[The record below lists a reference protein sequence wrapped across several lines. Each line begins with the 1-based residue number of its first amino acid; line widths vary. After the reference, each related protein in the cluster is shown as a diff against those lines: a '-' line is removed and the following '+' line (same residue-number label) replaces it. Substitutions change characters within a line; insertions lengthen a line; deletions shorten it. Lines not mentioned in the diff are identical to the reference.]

1 MAYLK
6 NDDNKIVIDAIL
18 TKYGK
23 EKLAKS
29 GSLNITKFA
38 VSDDEVDYSLYNV
51 NNPQGTD
58 YFNSAI
64 VNMPLL
70 EALVDPNLSM
80 KYKLFSADA
89 VQQTSPIDVV
99 SELKLNYSSN
109 FKNYKNSLLID
120 TGNAYTFSPVFS
132 PERAEYAGQYM
143 AELTIDSY
151 EQSGI
156 QYTFGA
162 IRSTDR
168 DTSRDDVR
176 ISDKMTSG
184 ANIDKKM
191 IGSNIITDRS
201 ISVQGSSFELVIK
214 RFPIKSLKIGMTL
227 RVWAVSTPSNVAML
241 SLTVTDINNAI
252 FEKVNT
258 KKQPILTNN
267 QTVSNL

>member
-143 AELTIDSY
+143 AELTVDSY

-156 QYTFGA
+156 QFTFDA
-162 IRSTDR
+162 VKSTSTAALDGEG
-168 DTSRDDVR
+168 TVTN
-176 ISDKMTSG
+176 KV
-184 ANIDKKM
+184 
-191 IGSNIITDRS
+191 ITDRS
-201 ISVQGSSFELVIK
+201 TIVKGKSFELIIK

-258 KKQPILTNN
+258 KKQPILASS
-267 QTVSNL
+267 QTESNL

>member
-162 IRSTDR
+162 
-168 DTSRDDVR
+168 
-176 ISDKMTSG
+176 
-184 ANIDKKM
+184 NIDKKM

-258 KKQPILTNN
+258 KKQPILYPTTGGGNS
-267 QTVSNL
+267 TL